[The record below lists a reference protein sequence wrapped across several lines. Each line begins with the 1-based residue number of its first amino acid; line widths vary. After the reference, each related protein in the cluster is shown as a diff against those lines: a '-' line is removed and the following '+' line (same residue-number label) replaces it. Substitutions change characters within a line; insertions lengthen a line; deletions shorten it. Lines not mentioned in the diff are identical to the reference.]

1 MLKHLSAK
9 KNANINRIDNINFLA
24 GDAEDLI
31 PQMIQQSTHEE
42 IIAVIGEF
50 LLEQWQNEAAN
61 TFNLMYRSSESRYCY
76 EGQDRYVPRGLRKLF
91 VSSDPKATIKN
102 FVDLSRPSSATIF
115 GDPFMPVSPY

>member
-9 KNANINRIDNINFLA
+9 KNANINRIDNINFLT

-50 LLEQWQNEAAN
+50 LLEQ
-61 TFNLMYRSSESRYCY
+61 
-76 EGQDRYVPRGLRKLF
+76 
-91 VSSDPKATIKN
+91 
-102 FVDLSRPSSATIF
+102 
-115 GDPFMPVSPY
+115 

>member
-1 MLKHLSAK
+1 MLIINRKRLKSTK
-9 KNANINRIDNINFLA
+9 KNANINRIDNINFLT

-50 LLEQWQNEAAN
+50 LSEQWQNEAAN

-76 EGQDRYVPRGLRKLF
+76 EGQDRYVPRGLRKLY
-91 VSSDPKATIKN
+91 
-102 FVDLSRPSSATIF
+102 LC
-115 GDPFMPVSPY
+115 PVIQKLQ